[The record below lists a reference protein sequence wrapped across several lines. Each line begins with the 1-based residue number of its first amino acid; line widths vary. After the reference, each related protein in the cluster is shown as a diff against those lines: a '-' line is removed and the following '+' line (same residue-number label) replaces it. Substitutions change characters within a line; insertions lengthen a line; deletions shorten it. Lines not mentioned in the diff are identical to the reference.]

1 MNGDTW
7 IFLALCGALLV
18 FLLMAS
24 FLSKSYSLDRIKSKT
39 VGDGQ
44 HGTARWATP
53 KEISKTY
60 HTVPF
65 RPRRWRKGKELPTE
79 QGLILGSVG
88 GDKRKSKG
96 GSLLKISR
104 KLLEKLRRPVAGK
117 QKRKPKK
124 KSKVLSKVK
133 KVIEEQGDIRALVD
147 SDDIHC
153 LMIGASGVGKTAF
166 FLYPNLEYACAC
178 GMSYLALDTKGD
190 LARNYGA
197 IASRY
202 YGYRVSVID
211 LRNPT
216 RSDGFNFLTLMNHYM
231 DIARADPSNLAARA
245 KAEKYAKIL
254 AKTIVNPDGDDS
266 NRGQNA
272 FFYDAAEGLLTS
284 VILMLAEFLPPDKEH
299 PQERR
304 HIVSVFKL
312 VQDLL
317 EPSKVKGKS
326 HFQLLMGK
334 LPPDHKAR
342 WFAGAAL
349 NSAEQAMASVMSTVL
364 SRLNAFLDSE
374 LEQVLCFD
382 SAIDAEKFGSEKSAI
397 FLILPEE
404 DTTKNFMAGLMIQ
417 NLSRELFA
425 VADENGGKLQN
436 RVVLFCDE
444 FGTMPP
450 FDVLPLFSA
459 GRSRRLTLVPIIQSL
474 AQLEKNYGKEGSE
487 IIQDNCQD
495 TIFGGFAPN
504 SQTAEVLSK
513 ALGNRTVLSGSVSR
527 GKNDPSQSLQMMERP
542 LLTADELK
550 AIPKGNFI
558 VQKTGQHPMR
568 TRLRLFL
575 EWGITFEEPYIVP
588 ERADRA
594 VAYANREDLE
604 RNLPQSNKAENADMR
619 GAYAV
624 SGRGGI
630 AHEPAVD
637 KPRRRGGKQ
646 MKTYGEE
653 DL

>member
-1 MNGDTW
+1 M
-7 IFLALCGALLV
+7 FLVIGG
-18 FLLMAS
+18 
-24 FLSKSYSLDRIKSKT
+24 LSMMSHHYTLGNIKSRT

-44 HGTARWATP
+44 HGTARWATD
-53 KEISKTY
+53 KEIRQAY
-60 HTVPF
+60 AHVPF
-65 RPRRWRKGKELPTE
+65 KVREWRRGQNLPTE
-79 QGLILGSVG
+79 QGLILGC
-88 GDKRKSKG
+88 KG
-96 GSLLKISR
+96 QPQELT
-104 KLLEKLRRPVAGK
+104 
-117 QKRKPKK
+117 
-124 KSKVLSKVK
+124 
-133 KVIEEQGDIRALVD
+133 ALVD

-153 LMIGASGVGKTAF
+153 LMIGASGIGKTAF
-166 FLYPNLEYACAC
+166 FLYPNLEYACAS
-178 GMSYLALDTKGD
+178 GMSWLALDSKGD
-190 LARNYGA
+190 LARNYGT
-197 IASRY
+197 IAKNC
-202 YGYRVSVID
+202 YGYNVSVID

-216 RSDGFNFLTLMNHYM
+216 RSDGNNLLTLVNRYM
-231 DIARADPSNLAARA
+231 DIARKDPKNLAARA

-284 VILMLAEFLPPDKEH
+284 VILMLAEFLPPDQEH

-326 HFQLLMGK
+326 HFQLLMSK

-382 SAIDAEKFGSEKSAI
+382 SAIDAEKFASEKSAI

-425 VADENGGKLQN
+425 VADENGGKLQS

-459 GRSRRLTLVPIIQSL
+459 GRSRHLTLVPIIQSL

-542 LLTADELK
+542 LLTPDELK
-550 AIPKGNFI
+550 SIPKGNFI

-575 EWGITFEEPYIVP
+575 EWGITFEEPYIVS
-588 ERADRA
+588 ERTDRA

-604 RNLPQSNKAENADMR
+604 RNLPQSSKAEDTDVS

-624 SGRGGI
+624 SKRGGM
-630 AHEPAVD
+630 AHEPAVE